1 MVLNLLLIILGI
13 AMLVLGGDKLVEGAT
28 HIGKRFGMSDRVAGL
43 TICAVGT
50 SMPEV
55 FVSVTSTIGG
65 NSGMAVGNIMGS
77 DMANLLLILGVSA
90 IIVPLNLAHRTTRVE
105 VPMSIGAVLVFAI
118 FANTGNSISAVEGAI
133 LLACFVLFIA
143 NSVVAG
149 MREVEDDEAAGT
161 KAAEEPDDGHS
172 LLLDF
177 VYIVVAIALLKLGAD
192 FVVDNAVAIASA
204 LGVSQVLISLTIVSV
219 GTALPELVT
228 SSVAAFKG
236 NADTAV
242 GNVMGSVITNL
253 LLVAGAPA
261 LFAPVAFNP
270 VHNLDLAL
278 IAIFAVCMVIFTFV
292 GRTRTFS
299 RRCGL
304 IFVMFYIIY
313 LASAIL
319 R

>member
-1 MVLNLLLIILGI
+1 MVLNFALVILGI

-55 FVSVTSTIGG
+55 FVSVTSTLSG

-105 VPMSIGAVLVFAI
+105 VPMSIGAVLVFAL
-118 FANTGNSISAVEGAI
+118 FANTGNSINAIEGAI
-133 LLACFVLFIA
+133 LLILFVLFIA
-143 NSVVAG
+143 NSVIAG
-149 MREVEDDEAAGT
+149 MREVEDEGESPTQDEDTGNIS
-161 KAAEEPDDGHS
+161 KDV
-172 LLLDF
+172 LF
-177 VYIVVAIALLKLGAD
+177 IVIAIGLLKMGAD
-192 FVVDNAVAIASA
+192 LVVDNAVAIAST

-261 LFAPVAFNP
+261 LFAPLAFNP
-270 VHNLDLAL
+270 VYNLDLAL
-278 IAIFAVCMVIFTFV
+278 IAIFSVCMVVFTFV

-304 IFVMFYIIY
+304 VFVMFYIIY
-313 LASAIL
+313 LASAVI

>member
-1 MVLNLLLIILGI
+1 MVLNFALVILGI

-55 FVSVTSTIGG
+55 FVSVTSTLSG

-105 VPMSIGAVLVFAI
+105 VPMSIGAVLVFALV
-118 FANTGNSISAVEGAI
+118 ANTGNSINAIEGGI
-133 LLACFVLFIA
+133 LLTLFVLFIA
-143 NSVVAG
+143 NSVIAG
-149 MREVEDDEAAGT
+149 MREVEDEGESPAQEEA
-161 KAAEEPDDGHS
+161 EDGS
-172 LLLDF
+172 IAKDVLF
-177 VYIVVAIALLKLGAD
+177 IVIAIGLLKMGAD
-192 FVVDNAVAIASA
+192 LVVDNAVAIASA

-261 LFAPVAFNP
+261 LFAPLAFNP
-270 VHNLDLAL
+270 VYNLDLAL
-278 IAIFAVCMVIFTFV
+278 IAIFSICMVVFTFV

-304 IFVMFYIIY
+304 VFVMFYIIY
-313 LASAIL
+313 LASAVI

>member
-1 MVLNLLLIILGI
+1 MILNFALVILGI

-55 FVSVTSTIGG
+55 FVSVTSTLSG

-105 VPMSIGAVLVFAI
+105 VPMSIGAVLVFAL
-118 FANTGNSISAVEGAI
+118 FANTDNSINAIEGAI
-133 LLACFVLFIA
+133 LLILFVLFIA
-143 NSVVAG
+143 NSVIAG
-149 MREVEDDEAAGT
+149 MREVEDEGESPAQDEDTGNIS
-161 KAAEEPDDGHS
+161 KDV
-172 LLLDF
+172 LF
-177 VYIVVAIALLKLGAD
+177 IVIAIGLLKMGAD
-192 FVVDNAVAIASA
+192 LVVDNAVAIASA

-261 LFAPVAFNP
+261 LFAPLAFNP
-270 VHNLDLAL
+270 VYNLDLAL
-278 IAIFAVCMVIFTFV
+278 IAIFSVCMVVFTFV

-304 IFVMFYIIY
+304 VFVMFYIIY
-313 LASAIL
+313 LASAVI

>member
-1 MVLNLLLIILGI
+1 MVLNFALVILGI

-55 FVSVTSTIGG
+55 FVSVTSTLSG

-105 VPMSIGAVLVFAI
+105 VPMSIGAVLVFAL
-118 FANTGNSISAVEGAI
+118 FANTGNSINAIEGAI
-133 LLACFVLFIA
+133 LLILFVLFIA
-143 NSVVAG
+143 NSVIAG
-149 MREVEDDEAAGT
+149 MREVEDEGESPAQDEDTGNIS
-161 KAAEEPDDGHS
+161 KDV
-172 LLLDF
+172 LF
-177 VYIVVAIALLKLGAD
+177 IVIAIGLLKMGAD
-192 FVVDNAVAIASA
+192 LVVDNAVAIAST

-261 LFAPVAFNP
+261 LFAPLAFNP
-270 VHNLDLAL
+270 VYNLDLAL
-278 IAIFAVCMVIFTFV
+278 IAIFSVCMVVFTFV

-304 IFVMFYIIY
+304 VFVMFYIIY
-313 LASAIL
+313 LASAVI

>member
-1 MVLNLLLIILGI
+1 MVLNFALVILGI

-55 FVSVTSTIGG
+55 FVSVTSTLSG

-105 VPMSIGAVLVFAI
+105 VPMSIGAVLVFAL
-118 FANTGNSISAVEGAI
+118 FANTGNSINAIEGGI
-133 LLACFVLFIA
+133 LLTLFVLFIA
-143 NSVVAG
+143 NSVIAG
-149 MREVEDDEAAGT
+149 MREVEDEGESPAQEEA
-161 KAAEEPDDGHS
+161 EDGS
-172 LLLDF
+172 IAKDVLF
-177 VYIVVAIALLKLGAD
+177 IVIAIGLLKMGAD
-192 FVVDNAVAIASA
+192 LVVDNAVAIASA
-204 LGVSQVLISLTIVSV
+204 LGVSQGLISLTIVSV

-261 LFAPVAFNP
+261 LFAPLAFNP
-270 VHNLDLAL
+270 VYNLDLAL
-278 IAIFAVCMVIFTFV
+278 IAIFSICMVVFTFV

-304 IFVMFYIIY
+304 VFVMFYIIY
-313 LASAIL
+313 LASAVI

>member
-1 MVLNLLLIILGI
+1 MVLNFALVILGI

-55 FVSVTSTIGG
+55 FVSVTSTLSG

-105 VPMSIGAVLVFAI
+105 VPMSIGAVLVFAL
-118 FANTGNSISAVEGAI
+118 FANTGNSINAIEGGI
-133 LLACFVLFIA
+133 LLTLFVLFIA

-149 MREVEDDEAAGT
+149 MREVEDEGESPAQEEA
-161 KAAEEPDDGHS
+161 EDGS
-172 LLLDF
+172 IAKDVLF
-177 VYIVVAIALLKLGAD
+177 IVIAIGLLKMGAD
-192 FVVDNAVAIASA
+192 LVVDNAVAIASA

-261 LFAPVAFNP
+261 LFAPLAFNP
-270 VHNLDLAL
+270 VYNLDLAL
-278 IAIFAVCMVIFTFV
+278 IAIFSICMVVFTFMS
-292 GRTRTFS
+292 RTQTFS

-304 IFVMFYIIY
+304 VFVMFYIIY
-313 LASAIL
+313 LASAVI

>member
-1 MVLNLLLIILGI
+1 MVLNLALVILGI

-55 FVSVTSTIGG
+55 FVSVTSTLSG

-105 VPMSIGAVLVFAI
+105 VPMSIGAVLVFAL
-118 FANTGNSISAVEGAI
+118 FANTGNSINAIEGAI
-133 LLACFVLFIA
+133 LLTLFVLFIA
-143 NSVVAG
+143 NSVIAG
-149 MREVEDDEAAGT
+149 MREVEDEGEGPAQDD
-161 KAAEEPDDGHS
+161 AAEDPGSIAKDV
-172 LLLDF
+172 LF
-177 VYIVVAIALLKLGAD
+177 IVIAIGLLKMGAD
-192 FVVDNAVAIASA
+192 LVVDNAVAIASA

-261 LFAPVAFNP
+261 LFAPLAFNP
-270 VHNLDLAL
+270 VYNLDLAL
-278 IAIFAVCMVIFTFV
+278 IAIFSICMVVFTFV

>member
-1 MVLNLLLIILGI
+1 MLFNFVFIIVGI
-13 AMLVLGGDKLVEGAT
+13 AMLVLGGDTLVSNAT
-28 HIGKRFGMSDRVAGL
+28 HIGKRLGMSDRVAGL

-55 FVSVTSTIGG
+55 FVSVTSTLSG
-65 NSGMAVGNIMGS
+65 NSGVAVGNIMGS

-90 IIVPLNLAHRTTRVE
+90 VIVPLNLAHRTTRVE
-105 VPMSIGAVLVFAI
+105 VPMSIAAVLIFAF
-118 FANTGNSISAVEGAI
+118 FANTDNSINAVEGGI
-133 LLACFVLFIA
+133 LLICFVLFIA
-143 NSVVAG
+143 NSVIAG
-149 MREVEDDEAAGT
+149 MREVEDDEKAGVKT
-161 KAAEEPDDGHS
+161 EEEPDDGHS
-172 LLLDF
+172 LVRDF
-177 VYIVVAIALLKLGAD
+177 IFIAIAIALLKFGAD
-192 FVVDNAVAIASA
+192 FVVDNAVAIANV

-228 SSVAAFKG
+228 SSMAAFKG

-242 GNVMGSVITNL
+242 GNVMGSVIANL

-261 LFAPVAFNP
+261 LFAPVVFNP
-270 VHNLDLAL
+270 VHNIDLAL
-278 IAIFAVCMVIFTFV
+278 IAIFAITMVVFTFV

-304 IFVMFYIIY
+304 IFVMFYVIY
-313 LASAIL
+313 LASSVI

>member
-1 MVLNLLLIILGI
+1 MVLNFALVILGI
-13 AMLVLGGDKLVEGAT
+13 AMLVLGGNKLVEGAT

-55 FVSVTSTIGG
+55 FVSVTSTLSG

-105 VPMSIGAVLVFAI
+105 VPMSIGAVLVFAL
-118 FANTGNSISAVEGAI
+118 FANTDNSINAIEGAI
-133 LLACFVLFIA
+133 LLTLFVLFIA
-143 NSVVAG
+143 NSVIAG
-149 MREVEDDEAAGT
+149 MREVEDEGESPAQDEDTGNIS
-161 KAAEEPDDGHS
+161 KDV
-172 LLLDF
+172 LF
-177 VYIVVAIALLKLGAD
+177 IVIAIGLLKMGAD
-192 FVVDNAVAIASA
+192 LVVDNAVAIASA

-261 LFAPVAFNP
+261 LFAPLAFNP
-270 VHNLDLAL
+270 VYNLDLAL
-278 IAIFAVCMVIFTFV
+278 IAIFSVCMVVFTFV

-304 IFVMFYIIY
+304 VFVMFYIIY
-313 LASAIL
+313 LASAVI